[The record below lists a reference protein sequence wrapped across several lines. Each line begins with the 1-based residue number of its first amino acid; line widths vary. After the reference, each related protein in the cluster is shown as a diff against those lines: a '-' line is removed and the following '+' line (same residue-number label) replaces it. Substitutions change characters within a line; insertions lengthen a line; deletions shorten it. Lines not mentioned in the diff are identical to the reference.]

1 MWRAIQL
8 SVAASSSSPEPTEER
23 SLNPHAWHEQAE
35 LHHTRLSAT
44 VCGAAQ
50 LVHAVRSGTPTAV
63 LRTGLASSSGHSRS
77 TPPHCP
83 QREAEP
89 AKDIGR
95 SRTELAVAVL
105 HPECAPA
112 VLRFAPRHLS
122 FVRFLCSWAAHAN
135 RKRKQLREMAARESE
150 CLRTRAAALTD
161 YSSSTRAAGRQESL
175 ARGAPSRGLIV

>member
-8 SVAASSSSPEPTEER
+8 RVAASSSSPEPTGEW

-35 LHHTRLSAT
+35 LHHTRISVT

-50 LVHAVRSGTPTAV
+50 LVHAVRSETLTAV
-63 LRTGLASSSGHSRS
+63 LRTGLASSSGHSRG

-83 QREAEP
+83 KREAEP
-89 AKDIGR
+89 AKDTGR

-112 VLRFAPRHLS
+112 VLRFAPRHLL
-122 FVRFLCSWAAHAN
+122 FLVFCFHGLPMPTENETNKGKWQRAN
-135 RKRKQLREMAARESE
+135 RSA
-150 CLRTRAAALTD
+150 
-161 YSSSTRAAGRQESL
+161 
-175 ARGAPSRGLIV
+175 